1 MGERASTYQL
11 DTPSKDKTEQAHK
24 AYTDKYLAHVTD
36 GQLVN
41 GFDEFYKDPQNRAIK
56 VDEAAIAVLRHIAGD
71 PPDVIKALTD
81 TLRNLSK
88 EH

>member
-1 MGERASTYQL
+1 
-11 DTPSKDKTEQAHK
+11 
-24 AYTDKYLAHVTD
+24 
-36 GQLVN
+36 LVN

-56 VDEAAIAVLRHIAGD
+56 VDEAAIVVLRQIAGD